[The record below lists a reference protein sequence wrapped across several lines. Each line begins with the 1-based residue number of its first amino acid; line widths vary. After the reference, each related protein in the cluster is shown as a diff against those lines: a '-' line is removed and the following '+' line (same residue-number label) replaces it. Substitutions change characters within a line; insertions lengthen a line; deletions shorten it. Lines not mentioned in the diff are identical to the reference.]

1 VGQAQRDAEGGT
13 QMKAVTIDAY
23 GQTPRL
29 TEQPLPKVGPDSV
42 LVRVRAAG
50 LNPVDWRVA
59 EGAVD
64 PLLNVYFPLTM
75 GWDVAGV
82 VEQVGVAV
90 TQFAEGDEVIAYNRQ
105 DFVQFG
111 TWAEYTA
118 VPLRALARKS
128 AAMSWEEAGGLP
140 LAGLTAYQAL
150 AAAHVNGGGTVL
162 IHAAGG
168 GVGGFATQI
177 AASRGARVLGTTSR
191 TDSFPFL
198 RELGAEPVLSGEG
211 LAERVRKLAP
221 EGVDAA
227 LDFLGGDSVAV
238 SAEVVRDP
246 TRIVSV
252 VDGSVKALGGHYVW
266 VHPSGPDLEA
276 LNALAEA
283 GSLRVHVSH
292 GYPLAEA
299 DKAVELSR
307 TGTVRG
313 KIVLTVPE

>member
-1 VGQAQRDAEGGT
+1 
-13 QMKAVTIDAY
+13 MKAVTIDAY
-23 GQTPRL
+23 GETPRL

-50 LNPVDWRVA
+50 VNPVDWRVA

-82 VEQVGVAV
+82 VVGVGVAV
-90 TQFAEGDEVIAYNRQ
+90 TEFAVGDEVVAYNRQ
-105 DFVQFG
+105 DFAQFG
-111 TWAEYTA
+111 TWAEFTA
-118 VPLRALARKS
+118 VPLRALAPKS
-128 AAMSWEEAGGLP
+128 AGMSWEEAGGLP

-150 AAAHVNGGGTVL
+150 AAAGVNGGGTVL
-162 IHAAGG
+162 VHAAGG

-191 TDSFPFL
+191 TESFPFL
-198 RELGAEPVLSGEG
+198 RELGAEPVLSGDG
-211 LAERVRKLAP
+211 LAERVRELAP

-227 LDFLGGDSVAV
+227 LDFLGGGSVLA

-246 TRIVSV
+246 HRIVSV
-252 VDGSVKALGGHYVW
+252 VDGSVKEIGGQYVW
-266 VHPSGPDLEA
+266 VHPSGPDLRA

-283 GSLRVHVSH
+283 GSLRVHVERSF
-292 GYPLAEA
+292 PLAEA
-299 DKAVELSR
+299 AAAVELSR
-307 TGTVRG
+307 SGRVRG
-313 KIVLTVPE
+313 KIVLTGPG